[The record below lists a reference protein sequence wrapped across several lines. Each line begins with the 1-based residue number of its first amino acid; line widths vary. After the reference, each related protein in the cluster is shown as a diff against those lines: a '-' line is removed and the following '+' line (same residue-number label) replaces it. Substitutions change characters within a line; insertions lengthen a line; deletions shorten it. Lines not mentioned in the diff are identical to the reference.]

1 MYLLGYPIFRQ
12 GTEYYL
18 RINAFEEYPFY
29 ERVLEDGT
37 PVIAEEGGQEVRDR
51 VPTSDGQVTLFN
63 TIRNGSTSAD
73 MLSLDSTGT
82 GYYTFLAGDPAITA
96 PGLKSLSVTVRFG
109 QATDLNWSWLGQPK
123 LEGFVM
129 GLKMTGTDF
138 EIGKAWGRERV
149 CQYG

>member
-1 MYLLGYPIFRQ
+1 
-12 GTEYYL
+12 
-18 RINAFEEYPFY
+18 
-29 ERVLEDGT
+29 
-37 PVIAEEGGQEVRDR
+37 
-51 VPTSDGQVTLFN
+51 
-63 TIRNGSTSAD
+63 

-138 EIGKAWGRERV
+138 VTAGPDKLLAVLRDPPGSRSYSFIEEGSTFRSSSAYKTSVDQAATEAAIALMGSSEPAFTGT
-149 CQYG
+149 GA

>member
-1 MYLLGYPIFRQ
+1 M
-12 GTEYYL
+12 
-18 RINAFEEYPFY
+18 
-29 ERVLEDGT
+29 
-37 PVIAEEGGQEVRDR
+37 DR
-51 VPTSDGQVTLFN
+51 LPTSDVLVSLVN
-63 TIRNGSTSAD
+63 TIRNCSTSAD

-138 EIGKAWGRERV
+138 VTAGPDKLLDVLREPPGSRS
-149 CQYG
+149 YSFI